1 MRIPELFRTASFRLA
16 LGFSLAFSTITVLL
30 LAFIF
35 YQTTILET
43 RRVDRFLIT
52 DSKAASREPVE
63 QLSRELGLRVGHGLF
78 EGLRRLN
85 FAGLFAPSGQL
96 LAGNIPR
103 LPEGLSADG
112 RPHTLSLVLD
122 DDPAAAPEP
131 VRAIARRLPGG
142 EVLVLM
148 RSLADLERMR
158 YVILRAIGLSLA
170 PALGLALTAGI
181 FMSLRAL
188 RRVKD
193 VHETMARILSGDLH
207 ERLPLTGTGDDFDQL
222 AAAVNRVLDELG
234 RLLEQ
239 LKGIGNDIAHDL
251 RTPLSR
257 VRARLERARAHEED
271 AEALREAIDR
281 AIIGLDQVLGI
292 ITALLRIGEIETR
305 RRAGFAPLDPAQ
317 LAREIADLYAPIA
330 EERNIAFRLALP
342 PAPPPIDGDREL
354 LLEALANL
362 VGNAIKFTPE
372 GGEVALE
379 VRAEGRGAAFVVRDT
394 GPGIAPEEREFVFK
408 RFYRSDKSR
417 HVEGSGLG
425 LSLVKAIADLH
436 GFAVR
441 VTDGPAPDGR
451 GAVFILDCA
460 PAPSA

>member
-1 MRIPELFRTASFRLA
+1 MRLPELFRTASFRLA
-16 LGFSLAFSTITVLL
+16 LGFSLAFSTLTLLL

-35 YQTTILET
+35 WQTTILET

-52 DSKAASREPVE
+52 DSRTASAEPSE
-63 QLSRELGLRVGHGLF
+63 QLSRELGLRAGRELF
-78 EGLRRLN
+78 HGLRRLN
-85 FAGLFAPSGQL
+85 FAGLFDAAGHP

-103 LPEGLSADG
+103 LPDGLPADG

-122 DDPAAAPEP
+122 DDPAAEPEP
-131 VRAIARRLPGG
+131 VRAIARPLPGG
-142 EVLVLM
+142 QRLVLM

-158 YVILRAIGLSLA
+158 HVILRALGLSLA
-170 PALGLALTAGI
+170 PALVLALTAGA

-188 RRVKD
+188 RRVKE

-207 ERLPLTGTGDDFDQL
+207 ERLPLTGSGDDFDQL
-222 AAAVNRVLDELG
+222 AAAVNRVLDEIG

-239 LKGIGNDIAHDL
+239 LRGIGNDIAHDL

-257 VRARLERARAHEED
+257 VRARLERARAHAEE

-305 RRAGFAPLDPAQ
+305 RQAGFTPLDPAQ
-317 LAREIADLYAPIA
+317 IAREIADLYGPIA
-330 EERNIAFRLALP
+330 EEREIGFRLALED
-342 PAPPPIDGDREL
+342 PPPIEGDREL

-362 VGNAIKFTPE
+362 LGNAIKFTPP
-372 GGEVALE
+372 GGEVTLE
-379 VRAEGRGAAFVVRDT
+379 VRRSGGGVAFVVRDT
-394 GPGIAPEEREFVFK
+394 GPGIAPEERELVFK

-436 GFAVR
+436 GFEVR
-441 VTDGPAPDGR
+441 IEEGR
-451 GAVFILDCA
+451 PGAVFILSCPA
-460 PAPSA
+460 PAPP